1 MISINET
8 SLKCL
13 LQTYIVCANNFSS
26 CQCHIKIPCLC
37 GFLYRYFFDKFLYRY
52 HGCPSV
58 DFLDIQSFYDLS
70 KKLIQISSISG
81 VGMLPDFVLL
91 VNMWIK
97 RIYTV
102 WNPKFMLIVIN
113 LWCNGKLIQISSI
126 SGVGMLPHSVLLVI
140 MWIKRF

>member
-1 MISINET
+1 
-8 SLKCL
+8 
-13 LQTYIVCANNFSS
+13 
-26 CQCHIKIPCLC
+26 
-37 GFLYRYFFDKFLYRY
+37 
-52 HGCPSV
+52 
-58 DFLDIQSFYDLS
+58 
-70 KKLIQISSISG
+70 
-81 VGMLPDFVLL
+81 MLPHFVLL

-126 SGVGMLPHSVLLVI
+126 SGVGMLPHSVLRVI